1 MHDCFKKYV
10 AGGFSGVIEV
20 MCVHPIDYIKTKRQ
34 IHMQNSMKVPFTH
47 FLGNPYKGIVPRIFG
62 VAPMRLV
69 FWGVQKNTYD
79 TLQNTKKYTDYQCSI
94 VASLIGGSA
103 QTIIDNPIENI
114 KTRQMN
120 AQSVHLKD
128 IIKFPGFTSHLFRNI
143 IFSLPITLLCFNN
156 ESKSNINNFF
166 MSSLSAFIGSI
177 STQPL
182 DYIKTYQQTGNKN
195 TSEMIKKTLIK
206 NPLIFFTGGASRALV
221 SSLSIGIGYV
231 SYTNI
236 YARL

>member
-1 MHDCFKKYV
+1 MHDCFKKYI
-10 AGGFSGVIEV
+10 AGGLSGIIEV

-34 IHMQNSMKVPFTH
+34 IYIQNSIKSPFTH
-47 FLGNPYKGIVPRIFG
+47 FLGNPYKGIVPRILG

-79 TLQNTKKYTDYQCSI
+79 TLQITKKYTDYQCSI
-94 VASLIGGSA
+94 IAGIIGGSA

-120 AQSVHLKD
+120 NQIVQLKD
-128 IIKFPGFTSHLFRNI
+128 IKNMPGFRSHLLRNI
-143 IFSLPITLLCFNN
+143 VFCLPITLLCFNN

-166 MSSLSAFIGSI
+166 MSSFSAFIGSI
-177 STQPL
+177 LTQPL

-195 TSEMIKKTLIK
+195 TYELIKNTFKK
-206 NPLIFFTGGASRALV
+206 NPLIFFTGGASRALAY
-221 SSLSIGIGYV
+221 SLSIGIGYV

-236 YARL
+236 YAQL